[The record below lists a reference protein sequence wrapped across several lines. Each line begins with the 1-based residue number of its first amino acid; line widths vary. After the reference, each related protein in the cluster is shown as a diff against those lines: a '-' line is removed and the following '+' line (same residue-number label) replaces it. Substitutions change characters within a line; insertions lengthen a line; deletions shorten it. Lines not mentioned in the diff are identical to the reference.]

1 MIYKKIKVKKN
12 LEFLAN
18 MGLYSQISIVFS
30 SNTYYLLY
38 NTINLITFDDI
49 VMGPSDTMIDLAIT
63 ANVIYALV
71 TIILISYYKDVIFAI
86 IMIIIEIGY
95 IIDLFSYSK
104 SLSADKIVSLVILS
118 LIFLSILASV
128 IKYGKLVFGYEPD
141 HDVEHLMCQFKNNN
155 KSALEV

>member
-1 MIYKKIKVKKN
+1 
-12 LEFLAN
+12 
-18 MGLYSQISIVFS
+18 
-30 SNTYYLLY
+30 
-38 NTINLITFDDI
+38 
-49 VMGPSDTMIDLAIT
+49 MGPSDTMIDLAIT